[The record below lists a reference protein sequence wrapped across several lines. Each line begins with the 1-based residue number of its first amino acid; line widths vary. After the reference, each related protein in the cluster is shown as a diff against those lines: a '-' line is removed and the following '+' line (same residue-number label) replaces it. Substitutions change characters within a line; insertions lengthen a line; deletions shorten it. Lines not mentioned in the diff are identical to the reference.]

1 MTVIYTG
8 IEEIDKE
15 IAQEIRDSIIAHYS
29 DYLIENNTFEN
40 QTVIISPSA
49 IDGDIHEF
57 LFTLKQMNMRVI
69 LLLKDKKQEELKIAL
84 QLGIYDIL
92 FGNFYP
98 SQIKEIIDKPKSFKD
113 ISNIYK
119 RVFNLKT
126 NRTKRVR
133 KEKSNSFFSRK

>member
-49 IDGDIHEF
+49 IEGDIHEF

-84 QLGIYDIL
+84 QLGIYDIV